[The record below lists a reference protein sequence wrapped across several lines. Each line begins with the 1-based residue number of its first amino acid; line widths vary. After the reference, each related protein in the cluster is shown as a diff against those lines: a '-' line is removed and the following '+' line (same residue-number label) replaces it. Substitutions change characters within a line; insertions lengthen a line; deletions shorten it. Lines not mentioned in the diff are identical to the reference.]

1 MKELKCVDYGF
12 TMIDNAGNVLPN
24 LSDYNK
30 HCSMIIIG
38 DIRRMLNIPP
48 EYVTGD
54 DCNIPNLT
62 DFVNDI
68 IADKEHFHF
77 FNYRG
82 KVYVAIPDNEFINP
96 YFMDITNQADT
107 LKYCIEFVLS
117 SY

>member
-82 KVYVAIPDNEFINP
+82 KVYVAIPDNECINP

>member
-12 TMIDNAGNVLPN
+12 TMIDNASNVLSN

-30 HCSMIIIG
+30 HCSIIVIG
-38 DIRRMLNIPP
+38 DIRRMCNIPP
-48 EYVTGD
+48 EYVIG
-54 DCNIPNLT
+54 
-62 DFVNDI
+62 NDI
-68 IADKEHFHF
+68 IADKEHFNF
-77 FNYRG
+77 INYRG
-82 KVYVAIPDNEFINP
+82 KVYVAIPDNECLNP